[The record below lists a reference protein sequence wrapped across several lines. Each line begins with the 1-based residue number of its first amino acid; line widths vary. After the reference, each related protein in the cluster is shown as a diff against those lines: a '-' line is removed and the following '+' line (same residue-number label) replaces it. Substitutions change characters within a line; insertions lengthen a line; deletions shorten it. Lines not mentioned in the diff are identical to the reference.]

1 MLTDSDAI
9 HLVSEEAAMTVVAQR
24 MTATL
29 EGDEPDGG
37 FVVFLIGMR
46 INAWWRIHR
55 WLPVAL
61 AMGPMLSR
69 LFRHPELGLLGART
83 LVGLRGPTVVQYWRS
98 SDHLLRFARDT
109 DSPHLE
115 AWRRFN
121 RRVGTN
127 GAVGIWHETYVV
139 PSGHT
144 ETIYGNMPLFGLGR
158 VKGVQPVGNRGETA
172 AERLGNG

>member
-1 MLTDSDAI
+1 MK
-9 HLVSEEAAMTVVAQR
+9 VVAER

-29 EGDEPDGG
+29 VGGEPDGG

-98 SDHLLRFARDT
+98 SEHLLRFARDT

-121 RRVGTN
+121 RRVGSN

-139 PSGHT
+139 PAGGY
-144 ETIYGNMPLFGLGR
+144 EAVYVNMPPTGLAAAGEF
-158 VKGVQPVGNRGETA
+158 VPVGRRGETA
-172 AERLGNG
+172 RERLAPRIPS